1 MIFLAKFS
9 WMTGL
14 LLKAGPPAAA
24 ITFEAAITAF
34 QRGGWVVSLI
44 GAAAMVGR
52 LLIDDSKD
60 ANWIRYIKYILA
72 ASIFAVI
79 AFFVTFQWQI
89 AAINKAIIQGMCG
102 ALAPELVDFLTNTI
116 KDKLGM
122 NKRSKE
128 VAADSTEE
136 VEEEKSQPLEADEPL
151 TKSKKMTTSRSK
163 RRPVEGGLVQ
173 AEIGIIGMTV
183 VTLLV
188 SLAGLWFSHELKDTT
203 MMVRNTTANIQTSV
217 AAYKTAL
224 KSADTAVVIMTE
236 DGVKSDNKKV
246 EAADRQSAK
255 ALVKA
260 EADTQQCINLLDTV
274 LKNVSDLRNDD
285 GDFRRLCSHL
295 RSLRDYSTIPTLG
308 KVVKPTTGNHCVI
321 LN

>member
-1 MIFLAKFS
+1 
-9 WMTGL
+9 MTGL

-24 ITFEAAITAF
+24 VTFEAAILAF

-60 ANWIRYIKYILA
+60 ANWVRYVKYILA
-72 ASIFAVI
+72 AAIFAVI

-122 NKRSKE
+122 NKK
-128 VAADSTEE
+128 
-136 VEEEKSQPLEADEPL
+136 VEEPAVESDQAEESEELTPAQPLESEEPL
-151 TKSKKMTTSRSK
+151 TKSKKMNTPRSK
-163 RRPVEGGLVQ
+163 RRPIQGGLVQ

-203 MMVRNTTANIQTSV
+203 VLVRNTTANIQTSV
-217 AAYKTAL
+217 TAYKTAL
-224 KSADTAVVIMTE
+224 KSTETAVVLMTE

-246 EAADRQSAK
+246 EVADRQATKALAK
-255 ALVKA
+255 A
-260 EADTQQCINLLDTV
+260 ESDTQQCMNLLDKVLRMLATYETTTV
-274 LKNVSDLRNDD
+274 TFAGCALIFALFVIIRQ
-285 GDFRRLCSHL
+285 FRL
-295 RSLRDYSTIPTLG
+295 
-308 KVVKPTTGNHCVI
+308 
-321 LN
+321 

>member
-1 MIFLAKFS
+1 MIFLAKFTF
-9 WMTGL
+9 MTGL
-14 LLKAGPPAAA
+14 LLKATPPAAA
-24 ITFEAAITAF
+24 ITFEAAILAF

-60 ANWIRYIKYILA
+60 ANWVRYVKYILA
-72 ASIFAVI
+72 AAIFAVI

-116 KDKLGM
+116 KEKLGM
-122 NKRSKE
+122 NKKEATPE
-128 VAADSTEE
+128 VASDQPEE
-136 VEEEKSQPLEADEPL
+136 VEEEVESQPLEVDEPL
-151 TKSKKMTTSRSK
+151 TKSKKMNTSRSK
-163 RRPVEGGLVQ
+163 RRPVQGGLVQ

-203 MMVRNTTANIQTSV
+203 MLVRSTTANIQTSV

-224 KSADTAVVIMTE
+224 KSTDTAVVIMTE

-246 EAADRQSAK
+246 EDADRKSAK
-255 ALVKA
+255 ALIKA
-260 EADTQQCINLLDTV
+260 ESDTQQCMNLLDTV
-274 LKNVSDLRNDD
+274 LRMLATYETTTVTFAGCALIFALFVIIRQ
-285 GDFRRLCSHL
+285 FRL
-295 RSLRDYSTIPTLG
+295 
-308 KVVKPTTGNHCVI
+308 
-321 LN
+321 

>member
-1 MIFLAKFS
+1 MIFLAKFTF
-9 WMTGL
+9 MTGL
-14 LLKAGPPAAA
+14 LLKASPPAAT
-24 ITFEAAITAF
+24 ITFEAAILAF

-60 ANWIRYIKYILA
+60 ANWIRYVKYILA
-72 ASIFAVI
+72 AAIFAVI

-116 KDKLGM
+116 KEKLGM
-122 NKRSKE
+122 NKKE
-128 VAADSTEE
+128 AVPEVVSDQSEE
-136 VEEEKSQPLEADEPL
+136 VEEETESQPIEVDEAL
-151 TKSKKMTTSRSK
+151 TKSKKMNTSRSK
-163 RRPVEGGLVQ
+163 RRPVQGGLVQ

-203 MMVRNTTANIQTSV
+203 ILVRNTTANIQTSV

-224 KSADTAVVIMTE
+224 KSTETAVVIMTE

-255 ALVKA
+255 ALSKA
-260 EADTQQCINLLDTV
+260 ESDTQQCMNLLDTV
-274 LKNVSDLRNDD
+274 LRMLATYETTTVTFAGCALIFALFVIIRQ
-285 GDFRRLCSHL
+285 FRL
-295 RSLRDYSTIPTLG
+295 
-308 KVVKPTTGNHCVI
+308 
-321 LN
+321 

>member
-1 MIFLAKFS
+1 MIFLAKFTF
-9 WMTGL
+9 MTGL
-14 LLKAGPPAAA
+14 LLKASPPAAA
-24 ITFEAAITAF
+24 ITFEAAILAF

-60 ANWIRYIKYILA
+60 ANWIRYVKYILA
-72 ASIFAVI
+72 AAIFAVI

-116 KDKLGM
+116 KEKLGM
-122 NKRSKE
+122 NKKE
-128 VAADSTEE
+128 AVPEVVSDQSEE
-136 VEEEKSQPLEADEPL
+136 VEEETESQPLEVDEAL
-151 TKSKKMTTSRSK
+151 TKSKKMNTSRSK
-163 RRPVEGGLVQ
+163 RRPVQGGLVQ

-203 MMVRNTTANIQTSV
+203 ILVRNTTANIQTSV

-224 KSADTAVVIMTE
+224 KSTETAVVIMTE

-255 ALVKA
+255 ALSKA
-260 EADTQQCINLLDTV
+260 ESDTQQCMNLLDTV
-274 LKNVSDLRNDD
+274 LRMLATYETTTVTFAGCALIFALFVIIRQ
-285 GDFRRLCSHL
+285 FRL
-295 RSLRDYSTIPTLG
+295 
-308 KVVKPTTGNHCVI
+308 
-321 LN
+321 